1 MHRAPPEESRTPLLQ
16 GLCLRFFSESPFAS
30 RLRAGS
36 PSGPFAGCP
45 RDELISHEFHPSRAR
60 GALMGCSNE
69 RSESRTRGGEE
80 GGLRRPSPRRRFL
93 HDGILSQRPSEG
105 CLRMTPR
112 WRGRGPGLQRS
123 LPFAIRLSA
132 RCLCASAV
140 TPLRRPLKEKAPR
153 PGALLRDVDGVP
165 AYWQVTCLPP
175 GAMRKELPSQTM
187 SHSKQVVLWL

>member
-112 WRGRGPGLQRS
+112 QRGSVVSPHS
-123 LPFAIRLSA
+123 PFVLRHPPFHAVPLR
-132 RCLCASAV
+132 SAV
-140 TPLRRPLKEKAPR
+140 DLSLDPPKEKAPML
-153 PGALLRDVDGVP
+153 GALLGDLAGVP
-165 AYWQVTCLPP
+165 VYLQVACLPP
-175 GAMRKELPSQTM
+175 GATRKELPSQIT
-187 SHSKQVVLWL
+187 SHSKQVVFWL